1 MVKAKTKV
9 NNVEAAMDQT
19 SFVFLNNRF
28 FFKKCIM
35 RKHSFQSKKRK
46 AIKNFYIIFRSLY
59 YT

>member
-19 SFVFLNNRF
+19 SFVLLNRF
-28 FFKKCIM
+28 FLKKFIM